1 MHAQIKNAAK
11 AALNNEINPR
21 FERTGDFLS
30 AAAHLSARDQ
40 RWVRK
45 KKDFLCTLPL
55 DDNNAVFN
63 LCYRLCCAYE
73 AKAFIDGLQYGVRLL
88 NEIKQLHKLLTVADA
103 VQVFLL
109 IS

>member
-1 MHAQIKNAAK
+1 MQRRKQNRAV
-11 AALNNEINPR
+11 LNIDINPR
-21 FERTGDFLS
+21 FKRTGDFLS

-40 RWVRK
+40 RWVQK
-45 KKDFLCTLPL
+45 MKDFLCTFPL

-73 AKAFIDGLQYGVRLL
+73 PKVFIDGLQYGVRLL
-88 NEIKQLHKLLTVADA
+88 NEIKQLHKHLTVADA